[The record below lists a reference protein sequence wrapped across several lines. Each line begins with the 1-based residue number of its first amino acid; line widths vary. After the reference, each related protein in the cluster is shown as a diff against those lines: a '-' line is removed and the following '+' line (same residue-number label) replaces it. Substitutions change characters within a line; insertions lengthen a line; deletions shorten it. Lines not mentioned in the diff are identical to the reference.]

1 MKKTVL
7 PIGRPFQSIVLKL
20 SIVRRRD
27 DNGDSDWNNQR
38 RIDDRGKLAGV
49 NNSLHFNTSPVLLT
63 EHLRLYSVI
72 LTDLL

>member
-7 PIGRPFQSIVLKL
+7 RIGRPFQSIGFKL

-27 DNGDSDWNNQR
+27 DNGYSDRNNQS

-49 NNSLHFNTSPVLLT
+49 NHSLHFKSPVLLT
-63 EHLRLYSVI
+63 EHLRLYRVI
-72 LTDLL
+72 VTDLL